1 MSSSSSARVI
11 TQSGPSLSI
20 REVADRY
27 LAAWAARDTDA
38 IIAMHSD
45 DSIFWRHTGEEK
57 VVGRDAIRQYFQAIF
72 VRNPTYAFDVHRILF
87 GEQHWVLDW
96 TMKGEFADRA
106 GKPVSVRIDMVDIVT
121 INDRGE
127 VTRKDTF
134 LDGVQAQAQMAK
146 LA

>member
-1 MSSSSSARVI
+1 MPSSSPARTI
-11 TQSGPSLSI
+11 EASTPPSI
-20 REVADRY
+20 KEVSERY
-27 LAAWAARDTDA
+27 LAAWAAHDTDA
-38 IIAMHSD
+38 IVAMHSD
-45 DSIFWRHTGEEK
+45 DSIFWRHTGEEQ
-57 VVGRDAIRQYFQAIF
+57 VVGREAIKQYFQAIF
-72 VRNPTYAFDVHRILF
+72 VRNPTYAFDVHRIMF

-96 TMKGEFADRA
+96 TMKGEFTDRA

-146 LA
+146 LG

>member
-1 MSSSSSARVI
+1 MSSSSPARAVFQA
-11 TQSGPSLSI
+11 TTPLSI
-20 REVADRY
+20 KEVSDRY
-27 LAAWAARDTDA
+27 LAAWAAHDTDA
-38 IIAMHSD
+38 IVAMHSD

-57 VVGRDAIRQYFQAIF
+57 VVGRDAIKTYFSAIF

-87 GEQHWVLDW
+87 GERHWVLDW
-96 TMKGEFADRA
+96 TMKGEFADRE

-146 LA
+146 LG